1 MKGSLILLKSEQ
13 NVISYGRFT
22 EDERMVVV
30 VNADFQPVDVALSLL
45 EAEVSEQEVMERILL
60 TDSEGYTLESEI
72 YQPRNGILRFQIPAN
87 GGLLLKAKKTE

>member
-1 MKGSLILLKSEQ
+1 MKGSLIILKSEK
-13 NVISYGRFT
+13 NVISYDRFT

-72 YQPRNGILRFQIPAN
+72 CQPRNGILRLQIPAN